1 MRNVMKNV
9 AAGTV
14 IGGSL
19 LFTAGLGIATAQ
31 PDTAPA
37 PDGLV
42 NLSLGNA
49 GVLENVK
56 VADAAQI
63 AAGVCELEV
72 GQVTTLA
79 ETTEADG
86 TEQSVCTN
94 SLGSVVIH
102 QNGPVQSES
111 APGHAEGL
119 PGQAEGTPGQ
129 SGDAV
134 PTTEPASP
142 AGPSA
147 EQGS

>member
-31 PDTAPA
+31 PETA

-42 NLSLGNA
+42 NVSLGNA
-49 GVLENVK
+49 GVLEDVK
-56 VADAAQI
+56 AADAAQI
-63 AAGVCELEV
+63 AAGVCDLEV
-72 GQVTTLA
+72 DQVTTLA

-94 SLGSVVIH
+94 SLGSVLIQ
-102 QNGPVQSES
+102 QNGAGQSES

-129 SGDAV
+129 SGDEV
-134 PTTEPASP
+134 PTTEPATP
-142 AGPSA
+142 AEPSA